1 MTWWRELSRGLGRP
15 MLVVGCVF
23 LAFMLSVAAMSTLLG
38 AWPPFMAVESR
49 SMQHSDNSSAIGIID
64 TGDVVVVSALQ
75 DSGGVRTYIGSMLNG
90 YHKFGEYGDVIVY
103 QAPGEDVPIV
113 HRAFCNLVYNFT
125 AEGFDIPEL
134 ASLPNGTWASTD
146 GGWQGLTGWVEVYHV
161 GYADVTVYI
170 DLHEI
175 LGSMDDNPHSGLITM
190 GDNNWKEIE
199 NERFGV
205 VDQGNLV
212 KEPIRPEWVIGKV
225 VGEIP
230 WIGTIRLWITGTMP
244 PYMPVNSIVMLVAFL
259 TSIAALPAALWLS
272 ARALEHRRG
281 GS

>member
-1 MTWWRELSRGLGRP
+1 
-15 MLVVGCVF
+15 
-23 LAFMLSVAAMSTLLG
+23 
-38 AWPPFMAVESR
+38 
-49 SMQHSDNSSAIGIID
+49 
-64 TGDVVVVSALQ
+64 
-75 DSGGVRTYIGSMLNG
+75 
-90 YHKFGEYGDVIVY
+90 
-103 QAPGEDVPIV
+103 
-113 HRAFCNLVYNFT
+113 VYNST
-125 AEGFDIPEL
+125 ADGFDIPEL

-146 GGWQGLTGWVEVYHV
+146 GGGWQGLTGWVEIYHV

-175 LGSMDDNPHSGLITM
+175 LASTDDTPHSGLITM

-281 GS
+281 G

>member
-1 MTWWRELSRGLGRP
+1 

-23 LAFMLSVAAMSTLLG
+23 LAFMLSVAAMSALLG

-75 DSGGVRTYIGSMLNG
+75 DSGRVRTYLGSMLDG

-103 QAPGEDVPIV
+103 QAPNEDVPIV
-113 HRAFCNLVYNFT
+113 HRAFCNLVYNST
-125 AEGFDIPEL
+125 AYGFDIPEL
-134 ASLPNGTWASTD
+134 ASLPNGTWTSTD

-170 DLHEI
+170 DVREI
-175 LGSMDDNPHSGLITM
+175 LGSMDDTPHSGLITM

-212 KEPIRPEWVIGKV
+212 KEPIRLEWVIGKV

-230 WIGTIRLWITGTMP
+230 WIGSIRLWITGTMP

-259 TSIAALPAALWLS
+259 TSMAALPAALWLS